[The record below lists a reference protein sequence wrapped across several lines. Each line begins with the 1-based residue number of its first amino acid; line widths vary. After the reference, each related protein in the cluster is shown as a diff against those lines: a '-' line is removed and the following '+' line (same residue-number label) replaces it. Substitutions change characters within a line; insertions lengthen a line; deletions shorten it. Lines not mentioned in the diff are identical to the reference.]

1 MALSRDL
8 VYGTKAASDLHR
20 NQTVHVAEL
29 EGSQTRVGFSVTVA
43 DQARQHVRR
52 TTAESSPSQRRADT
66 HTSCQGPTLAG
77 HMISVFMVHSFE
89 VQPTLTPYRQPTEPV
104 HEYSTRRL

>member
-8 VYGTKAASDLHR
+8 VYATKAVSDLHR

-43 DQARQHVRR
+43 NQARQ
-52 TTAESSPSQRRADT
+52 PSA
-66 HTSCQGPTLAG
+66 
-77 HMISVFMVHSFE
+77 
-89 VQPTLTPYRQPTEPV
+89 VQPPKAVHHSGALILTLRARGR
-104 HEYSTRRL
+104 H